1 MNPRSTLMCG
11 LHTSDAL
18 CPRSMLLRGL
28 HAGVP
33 LRLNGC
39 FATPMP
45 LFCSP
50 GGHGNISDTAG
61 SHNGGDARG
70 GSSCSVF
77 TRALPVARAKK
88 IYQSN
93 PHVTGFSNT
102 IKTTRINGKKSDQDK
117 IYTRCSPAISS
128 DLFLDLGEQHK
139 ELVKEMGFDG

>member
-61 SHNGGDARG
+61 SHNGGDAR
-70 GSSCSVF
+70 
-77 TRALPVARAKK
+77 
-88 IYQSN
+88 
-93 PHVTGFSNT
+93 
-102 IKTTRINGKKSDQDK
+102 
-117 IYTRCSPAISS
+117 
-128 DLFLDLGEQHK
+128 DLGEQHK